1 MFKVFISFLVLAS
14 FATDGFCA
22 VRFGQ
27 GTKTVTTAGTAVA
40 LTATSTDATTLVVCG
55 DSGNT
60 GKIVVGAAPV
70 GTAGAQQG
78 IVLNPGSCASIA
90 VDPSKI
96 DISTVKVDSTVNGE
110 EASYFW
116 MNSNA

>member
-40 LTATSTDATTLVVCG
+40 LTATSTDATTLIVCG

-78 IVLNPGSCASIA
+78 VVLSAGQCVPLYMQRS
-90 VDPSKI
+90 VI

-110 EASYFW
+110 EATYFW
-116 MNSNA
+116 MNEAN